1 VKRIAVSVVLHEYLS
16 DLIHVSRVECKWFYL
31 LLESIAVR
39 TLVQS
44 LLNIMALTSRNLLSI
59 HHQ

>member
-1 VKRIAVSVVLHEYLS
+1 VKRIVVSVVLHEYLS
-16 DLIHVSRVECKWFYL
+16 DLISRVGCKWFYL